1 MNEIT
6 LIASITPKNS
16 RNIIKKLNKIK
27 KYIEEDHNVR
37 LNLIITNGGNAD
49 VIFIDDEV
57 IYIDDGTKVSDIVD
71 KIMDRL
77 VSSKSWMFNDKVAAG
92 IVNNL

>member
-16 RNIIKKLNKIK
+16 RKIIKKLNKVK

-37 LNLIITNGGNAD
+37 LNLIITNGSNMD

-57 IYIDDGTKVSDIVD
+57 IYIDERTKASDIVD
-71 KIMDRL
+71 KIIERL
-77 VSSKSWMFNDKVAAG
+77 VDSKSWLFNDKVAAG
-92 IVNNL
+92 IINNL